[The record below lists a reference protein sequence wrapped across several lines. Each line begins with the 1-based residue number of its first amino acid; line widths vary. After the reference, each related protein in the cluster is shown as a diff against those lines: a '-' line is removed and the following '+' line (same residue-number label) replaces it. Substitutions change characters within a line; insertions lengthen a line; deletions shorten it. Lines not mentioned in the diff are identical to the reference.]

1 MRLEQSR
8 QQPIVR
14 HPNAAVPVRITRAAG
29 ELNERLLRECI
40 ERFAPAIILNGE
52 QAELP
57 EVQSADLLR
66 AGAAPRGSKGIDP
79 ISLGALAVSI
89 LPTAVPKLVEV
100 LGGWLMRGENRKI
113 KIKTQMGDRS
123 VELEYSPSAMSHADL
138 KQLVEALTSALQ
150 AKQA

>member
-1 MRLEQSR
+1 MPVTPRAP
-8 QQPIVR
+8 QPITLQLE
-14 HPNAAVPVRITRAAG
+14 AGADAGAEELDQLTRQLRD
-29 ELNERLLRECI
+29 EL
-40 ERFAPAIILNGE
+40 
-52 QAELP
+52 AELP

-66 AGAAPRGSKGIDP
+66 AGAAPRGSKGLDP

-123 VELEYSPSAMSHADL
+123 VELEYSPSAMSQADL

>member
-1 MRLEQSR
+1 MPVTPRAP
-8 QQPIVR
+8 QPITLQLE
-14 HPNAAVPVRITRAAG
+14 AGADAGAEELDQLTRQLRD
-29 ELNERLLRECI
+29 EL
-40 ERFAPAIILNGE
+40 
-52 QAELP
+52 AELP

-123 VELEYSPSAMSHADL
+123 VELEYSPSAMSQADL